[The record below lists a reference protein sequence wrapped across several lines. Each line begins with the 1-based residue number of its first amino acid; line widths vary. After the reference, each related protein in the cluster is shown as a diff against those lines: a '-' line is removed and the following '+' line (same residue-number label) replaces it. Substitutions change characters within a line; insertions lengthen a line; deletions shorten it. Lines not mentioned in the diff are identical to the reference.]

1 MENTFFF
8 LGLKRNCEQ
17 FVAAIALTIPHCQSK
32 LLDRV
37 SLEGKD
43 TTQLFADFFYHL
55 PLSSR
60 CGSKYAFCLD
70 FNEI

>member
-17 FVAAIALTIPHCQSK
+17 FVAPISLTIPHCQSK

-43 TTQLFADFFYHL
+43 TTQLFADFFFIICLYL
-55 PLSSR
+55 AD
-60 CGSKYAFCLD
+60 AFVVQNML
-70 FNEI
+70 FV

>member
-17 FVAAIALTIPHCQSK
+17 FVPPIALTIPHCQSK

-37 SLEGKD
+37 SLEEKD
-43 TTQLFADFFYHL
+43 TTQLFADFFIICFYL
-55 PLSSR
+55 AD
-60 CGSKYAFCLD
+60 AFVIQNML
-70 FNEI
+70 FV